1 MSKNDKEKKAYDEGP
16 ELLFDVADKQR
27 KAKQAAEAK
36 SEETK
41 APETAE
47 TKQPEPPQPE
57 EAPQQAAEAD
67 PKQIEEAVNAAVKDQ
82 EDKYLR
88 LAGRVR
94 QLPQAHPEG
103 KGSLLGRR
111 QGRDAARSF
120 LPVYD
125 NLAAGFAAEDR
136 RRGLCQGRGDDHDP
150 AERRPGQSWASRR
163 SPPQASPLTPTSTT
177 P

>member
-47 TKQPEPPQPE
+47 TKQPEAPQPE

-82 EDKYLR
+82 EDKYMR
-88 LAGRVR
+88 LLA
-94 QLPQAHPEG
+94 EYD
-103 KGSLLGRR
+103 RR
-111 QGRDAARSF
+111 KRKPPGPTPRRRRSRSF
-120 LPVYD
+120 CPSTTTWH
-125 NLAAGFAAEDR
+125 GPCSR
-136 RRGLCQGRGDDHDP
+136 RRKT
-150 AERRPGQSWASRR
+150 RPMPRAWR
-163 SPPQASPLTPTSTT
+163 
-177 P
+177 

>member
-47 TKQPEPPQPE
+47 TKQPE

-82 EDKYLR
+82 EDKYMR
-88 LAGRVR
+88 LLA
-94 QLPQAHPEG
+94 E
-103 KGSLLGRR
+103 
-111 QGRDAARSF
+111 
-120 LPVYD
+120 YD
-125 NLAAGFAAEDR
+125 NYR
-136 RRGLCQGRGDDHDP
+136 KR
-150 AERRPGQSWASRR
+150 
-163 SPPQASPLTPTSTT
+163 T
-177 P
+177 